1 MGIIKVEKL
10 KTAEIRRF
18 KRVLSEARRKRKG
31 DKNMVKKISD
41 SEYKQMDKSGAM
53 LIDFSAGWCGPCRML
68 APVLEEVSEEYGDRI
83 LFYNVDVDENPD
95 LAQTFAV
102 QSIPA
107 LVIMK
112 DGEKLGMQVGFQPK
126 ESLKRYI
133 DRYI

>member
-1 MGIIKVEKL
+1 
-10 KTAEIRRF
+10 
-18 KRVLSEARRKRKG
+18 
-31 DKNMVKKISD
+31 MVKKISD

-53 LIDFSAGWCGPCRML
+53 LIDFSADWCGPCRML
-68 APVLEEVSEEYGDRI
+68 APVLEEVSEEYGDRL

-112 DGEKLGMQVGFQPK
+112 DGEKLDMQVGFQPK
-126 ESLKRYI
+126 ESLKQYI